1 MWRWGRCVT
10 GGAERGLPMHQSDR
24 VAVPPLTPL
33 RLIAGVAVFVLGL
46 LAGVG
51 GAMWILPPS

>member
-1 MWRWGRCVT
+1 
-10 GGAERGLPMHQSDR
+10 MHQ
-24 VAVPPLTPL
+24 AVSSLTPL

>member
-1 MWRWGRCVT
+1 
-10 GGAERGLPMHQSDR
+10 MHQ
-24 VAVPPLTPL
+24 AVPSLTPL